1 MVCIRTTSRVEKNAS
16 DVHTLFDDGGVRGLP
31 RVALDEPQTQRFLP
45 GRLCHDKG
53 GAETGPEEDREADR
67 VIVARALGRGCTKT
81 SEGVW
86 TELKMAS
93 GRFRI

>member
-1 MVCIRTTSRVEKNAS
+1 MLDNGSIGR
-16 DVHTLFDDGGVRGLP
+16 LF
-31 RVALDEPQTQRFLP
+31 RVALDEPQAQRFLP
-45 GRLCHDKG
+45 GRLCHDEG